1 MAEAVHLG
9 FKARY
14 SGWLQINLGHMG
26 IQPVMN
32 FNAGQYYFSSS
43 IRKIGNAGKR
53 EITSSWAP
61 EYLSQ
66 Y

>member
-32 FNAGQYYFSSS
+32 FNAGQYFLPPS
-43 IRKIGNAGKR
+43 GKLETQAR
-53 EITSSWAP
+53 EKSHPHGHQNT
-61 EYLSQ
+61 
-66 Y
+66 